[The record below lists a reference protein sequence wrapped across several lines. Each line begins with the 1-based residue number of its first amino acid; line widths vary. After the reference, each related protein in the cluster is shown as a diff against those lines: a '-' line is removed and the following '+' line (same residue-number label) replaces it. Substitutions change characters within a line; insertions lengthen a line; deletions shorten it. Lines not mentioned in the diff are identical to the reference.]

1 MKQILV
7 DSSVWIGYFRGLEE
21 AKKLNYL
28 IDNNAIVINDLI
40 LSEIVPSLFMKKENK
55 VIDLLNS
62 IEKIKLEID
71 WIGIRQMQT
80 INLKNGLNRVGI
92 PDLIIAQNAIQN
104 KFELFSFDKHFELMK
119 KNIGLKIHKWNEL

>member
-55 VIDLLNS
+55 VIDLLSS

-71 WIGIRQMQT
+71 WIGIRQMQI
-80 INLKNGLNRVGI
+80 INLKNGLNKVGI